1 MSFVEVSEKLT
12 NGYLLFEKLMYRVS
26 ILMYVIGI
34 ENMNEVSV
42 SELMPF
48 RKIAVSIGNEWCLVV
63 IGNTLGFSRG

>member
-1 MSFVEVSEKLT
+1 MIFRQQLT

-63 IGNTLGFSRG
+63 IGNTLRFSRG

>member
-1 MSFVEVSEKLT
+1 MKYPK
-12 NGYLLFEKLMYRVS
+12 YLLFEKLMYRVS

-48 RKIAVSIGNEWCLVV
+48 RKRLP
-63 IGNTLGFSRG
+63 